1 MKFSFFKA
9 LAVAIVKAKGNTG
22 KPVGHELDLLHRELM
37 RKPKLQAVARQ
48 HGNQRR
54 LDAWLKSVR
63 SGYDAK
69 RKLVEAG
76 KGCNT
81 LAGIPA

>member
-9 LAVAIVKAKGNTG
+9 LAVAIFSAKGK
-22 KPVGHELDLLHRELM
+22 KPVGHELAVLHRQLM
-37 RKPKLQAVARQ
+37 RKPKFQAAACE
-48 HGNQRR
+48 HGNQHRV
-54 LDAWLKSVR
+54 DAWLKSVR

-76 KGCNT
+76 KGRNT

>member
-9 LAVAIVKAKGNTG
+9 LAVAIFSAKG
-22 KPVGHELDLLHRELM
+22 KQPVGHELDQVHRELM
-37 RKPKLQAVARQ
+37 RKPKLQVVARQ

-54 LDAWLKSVR
+54 IDAWLKSVAG
-63 SGYDAK
+63 GYDAK
-69 RKLVEAG
+69 RKLVNAG

>member
-9 LAVAIVKAKGNTG
+9 LAVAIFSAKGK
-22 KPVGHELDLLHRELM
+22 KPVGHELGALHRELM
-37 RKPKLQAVARQ
+37 RKPKLQAVARE

-63 SGYDAK
+63 GGYDAK
-69 RKLVEAG
+69 RKAVEAG
-76 KGCNT
+76 KGHHT
-81 LAGIPA
+81 LAGIPV